1 MEDLLSKSVKETTT
15 YAEKF
20 IKNLVPTEGKATV
33 VCLHGDLGSGK
44 TTFVKSVAKILS
56 IEGVVTSPTFV
67 IEKVY
72 ELKNKNFNKLFHI
85 DAYRL
90 SSGNELLSLGWKG
103 IINDSKN
110 IIFIEWPKYVT
121 DVLPTE
127 TYDISFEFI
136 DENTRSIKSGK

>member
-1 MEDLLSKSVKETTT
+1 ML
-15 YAEKF
+15 
-20 IKNLVPTEGKATV
+20 
-33 VCLHGDLGSGK
+33 
-44 TTFVKSVAKILS
+44 VKSVAKILG